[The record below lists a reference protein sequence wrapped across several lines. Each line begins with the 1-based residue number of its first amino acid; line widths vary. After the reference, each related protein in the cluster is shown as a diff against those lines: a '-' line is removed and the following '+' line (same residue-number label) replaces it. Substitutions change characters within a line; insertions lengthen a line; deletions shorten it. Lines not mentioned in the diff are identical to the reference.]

1 MSAPGT
7 GGAGGAQGAGDGP
20 GGWPWRSFLPWY
32 WPTWAALGLLRLL
45 ARLSCPAL
53 LRSGAALGGAL
64 WYLPLPQKRV
74 VRRNLALC
82 LPELDGT
89 AREALARQHFREAGI
104 TLGETALAWFAPR
117 ERLLS
122 LVRFEGLDE
131 FDRLQASGRGAI
143 LLAAHFTTLEIGAR
157 FVTAARPVHAV
168 YKPSR
173 NALIE
178 EAFRRYRGAVSA
190 GMIANDDIRAMVRVL
205 KAGGAVWY
213 APDQAFRGKG
223 ARMVPFFGT
232 PAATNTATSRLA
244 RMTGAAVLPY
254 FVERLPEPGDPL
266 RQGPGE
272 AAYVVH
278 IGAPLADFPGTD
290 EVEDTL
296 RHHRLIEAEARR
308 LPAQYLWLHKRF
320 KGLTPDHPDP
330 YAR

>member
-1 MSAPGT
+1 MS
-7 GGAGGAQGAGDGP
+7 GP
-20 GGWPWRSFLPWY
+20 WPTRLLAPWY
-32 WPTWAALGLLRLL
+32 WPTWAGLGLLRLL
-45 ARLSCPAL
+45 AKLSYPTL
-53 LRSGAALGGAL
+53 LGIGAALGGAL
-64 WYLPLPQKRV
+64 WHLPLPQRRV

-82 LPELDGT
+82 LPELDAA
-89 AREALARQHFREAGI
+89 ARERLARQHFREAGI
-104 TLGETALAWFAPR
+104 TLGETALAWFASPQ
-117 ERLLS
+117 RLLG
-122 LVRFEGLDE
+122 LARFEGLE
-131 FDRLQASGRGAI
+131 ELDRLQASGRGAI
-143 LLAAHFTTLEIGAR
+143 LLAAHFTTLELGAR

-168 YKPSR
+168 YKPSQ
-173 NALIE
+173 NALLE

-190 GMIANDDIRAMVRVL
+190 GMVASDDIRAMVRVL

-254 FVERLPEPGDPL
+254 FVERLP
-266 RQGPGE
+266 GE
-272 AAYVVH
+272 AGYVVR
-278 IGAPLADFPGTD
+278 IGAPLEDFPGAD

-296 RHHRLIEAEARR
+296 RHHRLIEAEVRR

-320 KGLTPDHPDP
+320 KGLTPDHPDH

>member
-1 MSAPGT
+1 MS
-7 GGAGGAQGAGDGP
+7 GP
-20 GGWPWRSFLPWY
+20 WPARLLAPWY
-32 WPTWAALGLLRLL
+32 WPTWAGLGLLRLL
-45 ARLSCPAL
+45 AKLSYPTL
-53 LRSGAALGGAL
+53 LGIGAALGGAL
-64 WYLPLPQKRV
+64 WHLPSPQKRV

-82 LPELDGT
+82 LPELDAA
-89 AREALARQHFREAGI
+89 ARERLARQHFREAGI
-104 TLGETALAWFAPR
+104 TLGETALAWFASPQ
-117 ERLLS
+117 RLLG
-122 LVRFEGLDE
+122 LARFEGLE
-131 FDRLQASGRGAI
+131 ELDRLQASGRGAI
-143 LLAAHFTTLEIGAR
+143 LLAAHFTTLELGAR

-168 YKPSR
+168 YKPSQ
-173 NALIE
+173 NALLE

-190 GMIANDDIRAMVRVL
+190 GMVASDDIRAMVRVL

-254 FVERLPEPGDPL
+254 FVERLP
-266 RQGPGE
+266 GE
-272 AAYVVH
+272 AGYVVR
-278 IGAPLADFPGTD
+278 IGAPLEDFPGAD

-320 KGLTPDHPDP
+320 KGLTPDHPDH

>member
-1 MSAPGT
+1 MS
-7 GGAGGAQGAGDGP
+7 GP
-20 GGWPWRSFLPWY
+20 WPARLLAPWY
-32 WPTWAALGLLRLL
+32 WPTWAGLGLLRLL
-45 ARLSCPAL
+45 AKLSYPTL
-53 LRSGAALGGAL
+53 LGIGAALGGAL
-64 WYLPLPQKRV
+64 WHLPLPQKRV

-82 LPELDGT
+82 LPELDAA
-89 AREALARQHFREAGI
+89 ARERLAKRHFRESGI
-104 TLGETALAWFAPR
+104 TLGETALAWFASPQ
-117 ERLLS
+117 RLLA
-122 LVRFEGLDE
+122 LARFEGLE
-131 FDRLQASGRGAI
+131 ELDRLQASGRGAI
-143 LLAAHFTTLEIGAR
+143 LLAAHFTTLELGAR

-168 YKPSR
+168 YKPSQ
-173 NALIE
+173 NALLE

-190 GMIANDDIRAMVRVL
+190 GMVASDDIRGMVRVL

-254 FVERLPEPGDPL
+254 FVERLP
-266 RQGPGE
+266 GE
-272 AAYVVH
+272 AGHVVR
-278 IGAPLADFPGTD
+278 IGAPLEDFPGAD

-320 KGLTPDHPDP
+320 KGLTPDHPDH

>member
-1 MSAPGT
+1 MS
-7 GGAGGAQGAGDGP
+7 GP
-20 GGWPWRSFLPWY
+20 WPTRLLAPWY
-32 WPTWAALGLLRLL
+32 WPTWAGLGLLRLL
-45 ARLSCPAL
+45 AKLSYPTL
-53 LRSGAALGGAL
+53 LGIGAALGGAL
-64 WYLPLPQKRV
+64 WHLPSPQKRV

-82 LPELDGT
+82 LPELDAA
-89 AREALARQHFREAGI
+89 ARERLARQHFREAGI
-104 TLGETALAWFAPR
+104 TLGETALAWFASPQ
-117 ERLLS
+117 RLLG
-122 LVRFEGLDE
+122 LARFEGLE
-131 FDRLQASGRGAI
+131 ELDRLQASGRGAI
-143 LLAAHFTTLEIGAR
+143 LLAAHFTTLELGAR

-168 YKPSR
+168 YKPSQ
-173 NALIE
+173 NALLE

-190 GMIANDDIRAMVRVL
+190 GMVASDDIRAMVRVL

-244 RMTGAAVLPY
+244 RMTDAAVLPY
-254 FVERLPEPGDPL
+254 FVERLP
-266 RQGPGE
+266 GE
-272 AAYVVH
+272 AGYVVR
-278 IGAPLADFPGTD
+278 IGAPLEDFPGAD

-320 KGLTPDHPDP
+320 KGLTPDHPDH

>member
-1 MSAPGT
+1 M
-7 GGAGGAQGAGDGP
+7 
-20 GGWPWRSFLPWY
+20 
-32 WPTWAALGLLRLL
+32 
-45 ARLSCPAL
+45 
-53 LRSGAALGGAL
+53 
-64 WYLPLPQKRV
+64 
-74 VRRNLALC
+74 
-82 LPELDGT
+82 
-89 AREALARQHFREAGI
+89 
-104 TLGETALAWFAPR
+104 
-117 ERLLS
+117 
-122 LVRFEGLDE
+122 VRFEGLE
-131 FDRLQASGRGAI
+131 ELDRLQASGRGAI
-143 LLAAHFTTLEIGAR
+143 LLAAHFTTLELGAR

-168 YKPSR
+168 YKPSQ
-173 NALIE
+173 NALLE

-190 GMIANDDIRAMVRVL
+190 GMVASDDIRAMVRVL

-254 FVERLPEPGDPL
+254 FVERLPGDA
-266 RQGPGE
+266 G
-272 AAYVVH
+272 YVVR
-278 IGAPLADFPGTD
+278 IGAPLEDFPGAD

-320 KGLTPDHPDP
+320 KGLTPDHPDH

>member
-1 MSAPGT
+1 MS
-7 GGAGGAQGAGDGP
+7 GP
-20 GGWPWRSFLPWY
+20 WPTRLLAPWY
-32 WPTWAALGLLRLL
+32 WPTWAGLGLLRLL
-45 ARLSCPAL
+45 AKLSYPTL
-53 LRSGAALGGAL
+53 LGIGAALGGAL
-64 WYLPLPQKRV
+64 WHLPSPQKRV

-82 LPELDGT
+82 LPELDAA
-89 AREALARQHFREAGI
+89 ARERLARQHFREAGI
-104 TLGETALAWFAPR
+104 TLGETALAWFASPQ
-117 ERLLS
+117 RLLG
-122 LVRFEGLDE
+122 LARFEGLE
-131 FDRLQASGRGAI
+131 ELDRLQASGRGAI
-143 LLAAHFTTLEIGAR
+143 LLAAHFTTLELGAR

-168 YKPSR
+168 YKPSQ
-173 NALIE
+173 NALLE

-190 GMIANDDIRAMVRVL
+190 GMVASDDIRAMVRVL

-254 FVERLPEPGDPL
+254 FVERLP
-266 RQGPGE
+266 GE
-272 AAYVVH
+272 AGYVVR
-278 IGAPLADFPGTD
+278 IGAPLEDFPGAD

-320 KGLTPDHPDP
+320 KGLTPDHPDH

>member
-1 MSAPGT
+1 MS
-7 GGAGGAQGAGDGP
+7 GP
-20 GGWPWRSFLPWY
+20 WPTRLLAPWY
-32 WPTWAALGLLRLL
+32 WPTWAGLGLLRLL
-45 ARLSCPAL
+45 AKLSYPTL
-53 LRSGAALGGAL
+53 LGIGAALGGAL
-64 WYLPLPQKRV
+64 WHLPSPQKRV

-82 LPELDGT
+82 LPELDAA
-89 AREALARQHFREAGI
+89 ARERLARQHFREAGI
-104 TLGETALAWFAPR
+104 TLGETALAWFASPQ
-117 ERLLS
+117 RLLG
-122 LVRFEGLDE
+122 LARFEGLE
-131 FDRLQASGRGAI
+131 ELDRLQASGRGAI
-143 LLAAHFTTLEIGAR
+143 LLAAHFTTLELGAR

-168 YKPSR
+168 YKPSQ
-173 NALIE
+173 NALLE
-178 EAFRRYRGAVSA
+178 EAFRRHRGAVSA
-190 GMIANDDIRAMVRVL
+190 GMVASDDIRAMVRVL

-254 FVERLPEPGDPL
+254 FVERLP
-266 RQGPGE
+266 GE
-272 AAYVVH
+272 AGHVVR
-278 IGAPLADFPGTD
+278 IGAPLEDFPGAD

-320 KGLTPDHPDP
+320 KGLTPDHPDH